1 MTPLFAM
8 MSGSTLLIILVVAL
22 LLFGVKRLPE
32 ISRNLARGFVEFKKG
47 MKGMEDEV
55 DVSSPPVRPEPAALE
70 APRPVQRPAAPAP
83 APKFE
88 DNAGTI
94 QTPPRG

>member
-1 MTPLFAM
+1 MTPLFAFL
-8 MSGSTLLIILVVAL
+8 SGPTLLVILVVAL

-55 DVSSPPVRPEPAALE
+55 DVSSPPVRQEPQALE
-70 APRPVQRPAAPAP
+70 APRPPQRAPTP

-88 DNAGTI
+88 NDVI
-94 QTPPRG
+94 QSPPRS